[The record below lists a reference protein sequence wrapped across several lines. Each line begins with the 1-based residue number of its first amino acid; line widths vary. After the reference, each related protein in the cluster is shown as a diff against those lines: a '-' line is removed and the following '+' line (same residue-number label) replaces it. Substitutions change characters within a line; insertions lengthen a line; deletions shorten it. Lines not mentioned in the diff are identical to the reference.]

1 MDPLSMERA
10 MISKMI
16 ERTGK
21 SIEQWIEIVK
31 DNDFSKHG
39 EIVKFLK
46 QEHSLTHGYAN
57 LIARNHLEWIRDF
70 KYLFVLV
77 DDRRDIRG

>member
-31 DNDFSKHG
+31 DNDFSKQG

-57 LIARNHLEWIRDF
+57 LIARRARDL
-70 KYLFVLV
+70 Y
-77 DDRRDIRG
+77 

>member
-10 MISKMI
+10 MVSNMI

-31 DNDFSKHG
+31 DNDFLKHG

-57 LIARNHLEWIRDF
+57 LIARRSRDSS
-70 KYLFVLV
+70 
-77 DDRRDIRG
+77 

>member
-46 QEHSLTHGYAN
+46 QEHSLTHGYVN
-57 LIARNHLEWIRDF
+57 LIARRARDL
-70 KYLFVLV
+70 Y
-77 DDRRDIRG
+77 

>member
-10 MISKMI
+10 MVSNMI

-31 DNDFSKHG
+31 DNDFLKHG

-57 LIARNHLEWIRDF
+57 LIARRFRDSN
-70 KYLFVLV
+70 
-77 DDRRDIRG
+77 

>member
-10 MISKMI
+10 MVSNMI

-21 SIEQWIEIVK
+21 SIKQWIEIVK

-46 QEHSLTHGYAN
+46 QEMSAEFLY
-57 LIARNHLEWIRDF
+57 
-70 KYLFVLV
+70 
-77 DDRRDIRG
+77 

>member
-1 MDPLSMERA
+1 MDPLSMEEA
-10 MISKMI
+10 IISKMI

-57 LIARNHLEWIRDF
+57 LIARRARDL
-70 KYLFVLV
+70 Y
-77 DDRRDIRG
+77 

>member
-10 MISKMI
+10 MVSKMI

-46 QEHSLTHGYAN
+46 QEHSMTHGYAN
-57 LIARNHLEWIRDF
+57 LIARRARDL
-70 KYLFVLV
+70 Y
-77 DDRRDIRG
+77 

>member
-10 MISKMI
+10 MVSNMI

-21 SIEQWIEIVK
+21 SIKQWIEIIK

-46 QEHSLTHGYAN
+46 QEHCLTHGYAN
-57 LIARNHLEWIRDF
+57 LIARRSRDSN
-70 KYLFVLV
+70 
-77 DDRRDIRG
+77 

>member
-21 SIEQWIEIVK
+21 SIEQWVEIVK

-57 LIARNHLEWIRDF
+57 LIARRARDL
-70 KYLFVLV
+70 Y
-77 DDRRDIRG
+77 

>member
-21 SIEQWIEIVK
+21 SIEQWIEIVR

-39 EIVKFLK
+39 EIVMFLK

-57 LIARNHLEWIRDF
+57 LIARRARDL
-70 KYLFVLV
+70 Y
-77 DDRRDIRG
+77 

>member
-10 MISKMI
+10 MVSSMI

-57 LIARNHLEWIRDF
+57 LIARRSRDSN
-70 KYLFVLV
+70 
-77 DDRRDIRG
+77 

>member
-1 MDPLSMERA
+1 MDQLSMERT
-10 MISKMI
+10 MVRNMI

-21 SIEQWIEIVK
+21 SIEQWIEIVR

-39 EIVKFLK
+39 EIVMFLK

-57 LIARNHLEWIRDF
+57 VIARRARDF
-70 KYLFVLV
+70 H
-77 DDRRDIRG
+77 

>member
-1 MDPLSMERA
+1 MDPLSMEEA
-10 MISKMI
+10 IISKMI

-46 QEHSLTHGYAN
+46 QEHSLTH
-57 LIARNHLEWIRDF
+57 
-70 KYLFVLV
+70 
-77 DDRRDIRG
+77 

>member
-39 EIVKFLK
+39 KIVKFLK

-57 LIARNHLEWIRDF
+57 LIARRARDL
-70 KYLFVLV
+70 Y
-77 DDRRDIRG
+77 

>member
-1 MDPLSMERA
+1 MDPLSMEEA
-10 MISKMI
+10 IISKMI

-31 DNDFSKHG
+31 DNDFSKQG

-57 LIARNHLEWIRDF
+57 LIARRARDL
-70 KYLFVLV
+70 Y
-77 DDRRDIRG
+77 

>member
-1 MDPLSMERA
+1 MDPLSMERG

-57 LIARNHLEWIRDF
+57 LIARRARDL
-70 KYLFVLV
+70 Y
-77 DDRRDIRG
+77 

>member
-10 MISKMI
+10 MVSKMI

-57 LIARNHLEWIRDF
+57 LIARRSRDSN
-70 KYLFVLV
+70 
-77 DDRRDIRG
+77 

>member
-1 MDPLSMERA
+1 MDSLSMERA
-10 MISKMI
+10 MVSNMI

-57 LIARNHLEWIRDF
+57 LIARRSRDSN
-70 KYLFVLV
+70 
-77 DDRRDIRG
+77 

>member
-10 MISKMI
+10 MVSKMI

-31 DNDFSKHG
+31 DNDLSKHG

-57 LIARNHLEWIRDF
+57 LIARRARDL
-70 KYLFVLV
+70 Y
-77 DDRRDIRG
+77 

>member
-1 MDPLSMERA
+1 MDPLSMEEA
-10 MISKMI
+10 IISKMI

-39 EIVKFLK
+39 EIAKFLK

-57 LIARNHLEWIRDF
+57 LIARRARDL
-70 KYLFVLV
+70 Y
-77 DDRRDIRG
+77 

>member
-21 SIEQWIEIVK
+21 SIKQWIEIVK

-39 EIVKFLK
+39 EIVKFPK
-46 QEHSLTHGYAN
+46 QEYSLTHEYLN
-57 LIARNHLEWIRDF
+57 LIARRARDL
-70 KYLFVLV
+70 Y
-77 DDRRDIRG
+77 

>member
-21 SIEQWIEIVK
+21 PIEQWIEIVK

-57 LIARNHLEWIRDF
+57 LIARRARDL
-70 KYLFVLV
+70 Y
-77 DDRRDIRG
+77 

>member
-10 MISKMI
+10 MVSKMI

-57 LIARNHLEWIRDF
+57 LIARRARDL
-70 KYLFVLV
+70 Y
-77 DDRRDIRG
+77 

>member
-39 EIVKFLK
+39 EMVKFLK
-46 QEHSLTHGYAN
+46 
-57 LIARNHLEWIRDF
+57 R
-70 KYLFVLV
+70 
-77 DDRRDIRG
+77 

>member
-16 ERTGK
+16 ERMGK

-39 EIVKFLK
+39 KIVKFLK

-57 LIARNHLEWIRDF
+57 LIARRARDL
-70 KYLFVLV
+70 Y
-77 DDRRDIRG
+77 

>member
-31 DNDFSKHG
+31 DNDFSKYG

-46 QEHSLTHGYAN
+46 QEHSLTHGYTN
-57 LIARNHLEWIRDF
+57 LIARRARDL
-70 KYLFVLV
+70 Y
-77 DDRRDIRG
+77 

>member
-10 MISKMI
+10 MVSNMI

-21 SIEQWIEIVK
+21 SMEQWIEIVK

-57 LIARNHLEWIRDF
+57 LIARRSRDSN
-70 KYLFVLV
+70 
-77 DDRRDIRG
+77 

>member
-31 DNDFSKHG
+31 DDDFSKHG

-57 LIARNHLEWIRDF
+57 LIARRARDL
-70 KYLFVLV
+70 Y
-77 DDRRDIRG
+77 

>member
-10 MISKMI
+10 MVSNMI

-57 LIARNHLEWIRDF
+57 LIARRSRDSN
-70 KYLFVLV
+70 
-77 DDRRDIRG
+77 